1 MPYNEER
8 TIHYKRQFMNELD
21 KILDIT
27 DEPDKLKDLI
37 KLYEKAYP
45 EVNLSSDDLAFEK
58 YKQLFKKY
66 ISSSMSA
73 GKFREYFLIWH
84 KEYPDFYLN
93 SLEIIK
99 NISLNDKK
107 PKLHLVNDFI
117 DKNLIDNNLL
127 EPLLQ
132 TYTIYDFIN
141 TYMYFDI
148 SHTTNKTT
156 SFILNELQ
164 NIYGQDAFNN
174 EKENIVKN
182 IRKNNKWNFFNHK
195 NITNEFVDYL
205 QTDDLWNIYTNEINE
220 LSFSRSL
227 VDIFPLKSRDL
238 LTDYHKDQIKH
249 LTLLAYIPSNPEDI
263 EKRFYSNIKLKEDNI
278 DWQNFVDYNGNT
290 AWHFIAKQSPIMFNY
305 LSEDK
310 DKFLSIISVK
320 NNKGESPLSIL
331 LHDFFEKHYMYK
343 EQYKEMKPCL
353 WEWISESISE
363 PYKVTIDPNK
373 QIPRFFNLISSN
385 FISYHMDLPSGH
397 HFYSLL
403 SENNSFYIVKQNEEF
418 LLPLL
423 DKETQSFYLAL
434 KTMKEHY
441 YCRPEEFQEN
451 ITKDI
456 HKQIKEYTH
465 LNEELILN
473 AYLKVR
479 DLTVNSKEEMNY
491 NTLINDRY
499 RVIGKPNRDAQI
511 DFILRYPLVYR
522 ENKILKNTLNDNKA
536 IPKRRL

>member
-1 MPYNEER
+1 M
-8 TIHYKRQFMNELD
+8 KELD

-27 DEPDKLKDLI
+27 DEPDKFKDLI
-37 KLYEKAYP
+37 QLYEKAYP

-99 NISLNDKK
+99 DISLNDKK
-107 PKLHLVNDFI
+107 PELHLVNDFI
-117 DKNLIDNNLL
+117 DKNLIDNDLL
-127 EPLLQ
+127 KPLLQ

-148 SHTTNKTT
+148 PHTTNKTT

-164 NIYGQDAFNN
+164 DIYGQDAFNN
-174 EKENIVKN
+174 EKENIVAN

-205 QTDDLWNIYTNEINE
+205 KTDDLWNIYTNEINE
-220 LSFSRSL
+220 KLFSRSL

-249 LTLLAYIPSNPEDI
+249 LTLLTYIPSDPEDI
-263 EKRFYSNIKLKEDNI
+263 EKRFYSHIKLKEDNI
-278 DWQNFVDYNGNT
+278 DWQNFVDYSGNT
-290 AWHFIAKQSPIMFNY
+290 AWHFIAKQSPLMFNY

-310 DKFLSIISVK
+310 NKFLSIISVK

-353 WEWISESISE
+353 WEWISESIFE
-363 PYKVTIDPNK
+363 PYKVIIDHNK
-373 QIPRFFNLISSN
+373 QIPELFHLIKSD
-385 FISYHMDLPSGH
+385 FISYNIDLPLGQK
-397 HFYSLL
+397 FYLL
-403 SENNSFYIVKQNEEF
+403 TAENKSFDTVKNNEEF
-418 LLPLL
+418 LFSLL
-423 DKETQSFYLAL
+423 DNETQSFYLAL
-434 KTMKEHY
+434 KTMKKHY
-441 YCRPEEFQEN
+441 YCKPDEFQEN
-451 ITKDI
+451 ITKEI
-456 HKQIKEYTH
+456 HEQIKEYKH
-465 LNEELILN
+465 LNEELIVN

-479 DLTVNSKEEMNY
+479 DLTVNSKDEINY
-491 NTLINDRY
+491 TTLINSRDRL
-499 RVIGKPNRDAQI
+499 IGKPQRDAQI
-511 DFILRYPLVYR
+511 DFILKYPLVYR
-522 ENKILKNTLNDNKA
+522 ENKILKNTFTENNMV
-536 IPKRRL
+536 PKRRL